1 MVGPIVD
8 TLKDL
13 AGRWLMRSA
22 RTAKDHPF
30 DAPKHYAHHEDPH
43 ANARPTSAPQP
54 APEPGQSKP
63 VNGDASAPLP
73 APTPPAPP
81 SAEAAPATTADS
93 AAMASDATSA
103 RKWCAEMRQALPA
116 PEGAI
121 GEAIVSVLR
130 TCYDP
135 EIPVNIYELG
145 LIYSIEVDSEQNA
158 WVVMTLTSPM
168 CPVAG
173 SLPPEVE
180 GKVATV
186 EGVKSAKVDVV
197 WEPPWAPDMM
207 TEAAKLELGML

>member
-43 ANARPTSAPQP
+43 ASTRPASGPQP
-54 APEPGQSKP
+54 VPDPALPKP
-63 VNGDASAPLP
+63 VNGDSSAPVP
-73 APTPPAPP
+73 VPTPPVPP
-81 SAEAAPATTADS
+81 SVETAAETAAEVANAAAPARKWTAD
-93 AAMASDATSA
+93 
-103 RKWCAEMRQALPA
+103 MRQATPV

-121 GEAIVSVLR
+121 GESILNVLR

-180 GKVATV
+180 GKVASV

-197 WEPPWAPDMM
+197 WEPPWTPDMM